1 MRVRFWGA
9 RGNLATPGAEFVR
22 YGGNT
27 PCVEVLA
34 DAGDHR
40 LILDAGT
47 GIIPAGRALMA
58 ETPLG
63 RGAGEILL
71 ILSHPHIDHI
81 QGFPFFA
88 PIYVRGNV
96 VRVRCAATEGRSTFD
111 VLEEE
116 LSPNYSPLYSLDE
129 LHATFD
135 IQDWDG
141 QPMSSGPLTVSAFPV
156 PHGRRESSGV
166 LVREGATCLAYV
178 PNVEYDDEAAM
189 TRVADA
195 VRGASMLVHD
205 AMHVPADVPQRRGY
219 GHSSYEEA
227 VHVARRAGVRH
238 LVLFHHDPDRDD
250 AAVDEAVAAAR
261 ALAQSLGLDMVICA
275 AAEGSTLAL

>member
-1 MRVRFWGA
+1 MRVRFWGV
-9 RGNLATPGAEFVR
+9 RGNLATPGPEFVR

-27 PCVEVLA
+27 PCVEVQA
-34 DAGDHR
+34 EGGDR
-40 LILDAGT
+40 VMLDAGT

-71 ILSHPHIDHI
+71 LLSHPHIDHI

-88 PIYVRGNV
+88 PIYVRGNT

-141 QPMSSGPLTVSAFPV
+141 VALQAGALSVSAFLV
-156 PHGRRESSGV
+156 PHGRRESSGI
-166 LVREGATCLAYV
+166 LVTDGTSKLAYV
-178 PNVEYDDEAAM
+178 PNVEYDDEAALL
-189 TRVADA
+189 RVADS
-195 VRGASMLVHD
+195 VRGAGMLVHD

-227 VHVARRAGVRH
+227 VRVAQRAGVRH

-250 AAVDEAVAAAR
+250 AGLDAALAAAR
-261 ALAQSLGLDMVICA
+261 ASAASLGLDLTVSA
-275 AAEGSTLAL
+275 AIEGSTLTC